1 MKQLLHQQQVAKEH
15 VLQMLYLNQKAA
27 DPSLAIRMN
36 QIEAFTQNAIA
47 TGRIVNGE
55 IQIPVV

>member
-1 MKQLLHQQQVAKEH
+1 
-15 VLQMLYLNQKAA
+15 MLYLNQKAA

-47 TGRIVNGE
+47 TGE
-55 IQIPVV
+55 S